1 MCWKQYVVAVIVGV
15 GRGMWLFLFILILGV
30 VGLAAGRAANNSSHS
45 ACEWR
50 CPHGYDEYA
59 CNAGCPLYHHCAGN
73 GEEAFIPHMDPN
85 SSKYDINTIPM
96 GGNEDGDWRTVY
108 MDDERYDD
116 REEDEMYDDD
126 REENGW

>member
-1 MCWKQYVVAVIVGV
+1 MG
-15 GRGMWLFLFILILGV
+15 GFLFFIVVLGF
-30 VGLAAGRAANNSSHS
+30 VGGVAGRAANNNNSLPE
-45 ACEWR
+45 EWR

-59 CNAGCPLYHHCAGN
+59 CNTGCPLHHQCAGS
-73 GEEAFIPHMDPN
+73 GEEAFIPHIDPN
-85 SSKYDINTIPM
+85 NSKYDYDTLPS

-126 REENGW
+126 RDENGW

>member
-1 MCWKQYVVAVIVGV
+1 MG
-15 GRGMWLFLFILILGV
+15 GFLFFIIVLGV
-30 VGLAAGRAANNSSHS
+30 VGWAAGRAASNSNSSKNR
-45 ACEWR
+45 EWQ

-59 CNAGCPLYHHCAGN
+59 CNTGCPLHHHCAGS
-73 GEEAFIPHMDPN
+73 GEEAFIPHIEPN
-85 SSKYDINTIPM
+85 SSKYDYDTLPA

-126 REENGW
+126 RDENGW